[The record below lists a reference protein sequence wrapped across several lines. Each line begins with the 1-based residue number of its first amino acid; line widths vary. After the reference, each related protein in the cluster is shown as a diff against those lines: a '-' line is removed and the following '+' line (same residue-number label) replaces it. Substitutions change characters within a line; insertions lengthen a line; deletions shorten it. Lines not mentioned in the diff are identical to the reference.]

1 VLTGLRRA
9 ADVAATIGDPLPGA
23 PDVMANVSLRH
34 RYEMAGGWT
43 LASRF
48 GVSHH
53 GEESNRLNALPNN
66 TTEAYTLVDARVE
79 LSADRGLAVYLYG
92 RNLTDEVYFPEL
104 NGAARLV
111 GEPRTYG
118 AGLRYSF

>member
-1 VLTGLRRA
+1 MG
-9 ADVAATIGDPLPGA
+9 
-23 PDVMANVSLRH
+23 
-34 RYEMAGGWT
+34 GGW
-43 LASRF
+43 LLLSRL

-66 TTEAYTLVDARVE
+66 TTEAYALVDARVE
-79 LSADRGLAVYLYG
+79 LSADRGFGVYVYG
-92 RNLTDEVYFPEL
+92 RNLTDEAYFPEL

-118 AGLRYSF
+118 AGFRYAF